1 MLEVVDSQLSQY
13 ALHYVGDGTLL
24 TDEVY
29 ERPALEMEAAL
40 TQLAFG
46 KIELEQ
52 QYEFFHETSLD
63 HHEIYNYVQAIFAD
77 RRNFLVQSKH
87 IATHLAASSN
97 HPGIKSGELFIGLF
111 DNCLWNNEKKTV
123 LSIVKVEDKELFL
136 DVKQE
141 AGKLAMSGVDGI
153 NVKRA
158 YNCVIV
164 VDLGAEVAPAVF
176 IKTKKK
182 EDVVYWQERFLK
194 VKVSDESY
202 YNTNQA
208 LIQCKKFILKEES
221 FSNPEKLDYLNKTL
235 EFFRQEEEFALGNY
249 IDKVF
254 EQVEDVQKDVLTQ
267 TIKPYETMISDSAI
281 AKVEKTYKRKIKLD
295 DRVEIQ
301 VSVQDAEDISRIVEV
316 GYDELTKRKFYKIY
330 FDEEQ

>member
-1 MLEVVDSQLSQY
+1 MLEVTDSQLAQY
-13 ALHYVGDGTLL
+13 ALHYVGDGTIL
-24 TDEVY
+24 TDEVHV
-29 ERPALEMEAAL
+29 RPPLEMEAAL

-63 HHEIYNYVQAIFAD
+63 HNEIYNYVQAIFAD
-77 RRNFLVQSKH
+77 RRNFLVQSKA

-97 HPGIKSGELFIGLF
+97 HPGIKDGELFIGLF
-111 DNCLWNNEKKTV
+111 DNCLWRNESKTV
-123 LSIVKVEDKELFL
+123 LSIVKIEEKELFL

-141 AGKLAMSGVDGI
+141 AGKLAMNGIDGI

-158 YNCVIV
+158 YNSVII
-164 VDLGAEVAPAVF
+164 VDMGADEKPAVF
-176 IKTKKK
+176 VKTKKK
-182 EDVVYWQERFLK
+182 DDVVYWQERFLK

-208 LIQCKKFILKEES
+208 LIQCKKFILKEET
-221 FSNPEKLDYLNKTL
+221 FSNPEKLQYLNKTL
-235 EFFRQEEEFALGNY
+235 EFFRQEEQFAVEHY
-249 IDKVF
+249 VEKVF
-254 EQVEDVQKDVLTQ
+254 EQVEDVQKDILVQ
-267 TIKPYETMISDSAI
+267 TVKPYETVISESAI

-301 VSVQDAEDISRIVEV
+301 VSVQDAEEISHIIEV
-316 GYDELTKRKFYKIY
+316 GYDEETKRKFYKIY
-330 FDEEQ
+330 FEEEQ

>member
-1 MLEVVDSQLSQY
+1 MLEVTDSQLSQY
-13 ALHYVGDGTLL
+13 VLHYVGDGTIL

-29 ERPALEMEAAL
+29 ERPQLEMEAAL

-52 QYEFFHETSLD
+52 AYEFFHETSLD
-63 HHEIYNYVQAIFAD
+63 HNEIYNYVQAIFAE
-77 RRNFLVQSKH
+77 RRNFLTQSKH

-97 HPGIKSGELFIGLF
+97 HPGIKDGELFIGLF
-111 DNCLWNNEKKTV
+111 DNCLWNNQPKTV

-136 DVKQE
+136 DVKSE
-141 AGKLAMSGVDGI
+141 DGKLAMNGVDGI

-158 YNCVIV
+158 YNSVVIV
-164 VDLGAEVAPAVF
+164 DMGAEEKPAVF

-182 EDVVYWQERFLK
+182 EDVLYWQERFLK

-208 LIQCKKFILKEES
+208 LIQCKKFILKEEA
-221 FSNPEKLDYLNKTL
+221 FSNPQKLEYLNKTL
-235 EFFRQEEEFALGNY
+235 EFFRQEDEFAVDDY
-249 IDKVF
+249 IEQVF
-254 EQVEDVQKDVLTQ
+254 ERVEDVQKDILTQ
-267 TIKPYETMISDSAI
+267 TIKPYETIISESAI

-301 VSVQDAEDISRIVEV
+301 VSVQDAEEISRIIEV
-316 GYDELTKRKFYKIY
+316 GYDEVTKRKFYKIY